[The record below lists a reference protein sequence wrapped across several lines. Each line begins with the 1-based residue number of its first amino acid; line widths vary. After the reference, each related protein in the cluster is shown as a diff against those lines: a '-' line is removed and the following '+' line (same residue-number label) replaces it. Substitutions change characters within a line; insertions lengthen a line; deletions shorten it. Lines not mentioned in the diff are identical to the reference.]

1 MNTRQSL
8 SMIAVAMVVVALA
21 AAANLV
27 AQGKAARPS
36 AVAVVDVQQV
46 FNSLDEKA
54 TVEAD
59 ITQQTEQLQKQEQDR
74 QTELKALQA
83 DLGILAAGTPAYE
96 ETQTKLENKALEFQV
111 WKQFN
116 QRKLEREKV
125 VRLEALYRKV
135 VDAIG
140 GVAKQNNYDLVL
152 FKDNTGDLKGENQ
165 QQLAAMIQV
174 RKVLYSDPSLD
185 ITDQITQ
192 KLNNEWNNRKK

>member
-8 SMIAVAMVVVALA
+8 SMIAVAMTAVALIG
-21 AAANLV
+21 AANLV
-27 AQGKAARPS
+27 AQGKAARPT
-36 AVAVVDVQQV
+36 AVAVVDVQEV
-46 FNSLDEKA
+46 FNALDEKA

-83 DLGILAAGTPAYE
+83 DLGILAAGTPAYD

-135 VDAIG
+135 VDALS
-140 GVAKQNNYDLVL
+140 GVAKQNNYDIVL

-174 RKVLYSDPSLD
+174 RKVLYSAPELD

>member
-1 MNTRQSL
+1 MNFRQSL
-8 SMIAVAMVVVALA
+8 SMIAVAMVVVALVG
-21 AAANLV
+21 AANLV
-27 AQGKAARPS
+27 AQGKAARPTS
-36 AVAVVDVQQV
+36 VAVVDVQQV
-46 FNSLDEKA
+46 FNALDEKS

-59 ITQQTEQLQKQEQDR
+59 ITQQTEQLQKEEQDR

-83 DLGILAAGTPAYE
+83 DLGILAAGTPAYQ

-140 GVAKQNNYDLVL
+140 GVAKQNNYDIVM
-152 FKDNTGDLKGENQ
+152 FKDSTGDLKGENQ

-174 RKVLYSDPSLD
+174 RKVLYSNPDLD

>member
-1 MNTRQSL
+1 MNFRQSL
-8 SMIAVAMVVVALA
+8 SMIAVAMVVVALVG
-21 AAANLV
+21 AANLV
-27 AQGKAARPS
+27 AQGKAARPTS
-36 AVAVVDVQQV
+36 VAVVDVQQV
-46 FNSLDEKA
+46 FNTLDEKS

-59 ITQQTEQLQKQEQDR
+59 ITQQTEQLQKEEQDR

-83 DLGILAAGTPAYE
+83 DLGILAAGTPAYQ

-140 GVAKQNNYDLVL
+140 GVAKQNNYDIVM
-152 FKDNTGDLKGENQ
+152 FKDSTGDLKGENQ

-174 RKVLYSDPSLD
+174 RKVLYSNPDLD

>member
-1 MNTRQSL
+1 
-8 SMIAVAMVVVALA
+8 MIAVAMTAVALIG
-21 AAANLV
+21 AANLV
-27 AQGKAARPS
+27 AQGKAARPT
-36 AVAVVDVQQV
+36 AVAVVDVQEV
-46 FNSLDEKA
+46 FNALDEKA

-83 DLGILAAGTPAYE
+83 DLGILAAGTPAYD

-135 VDAIG
+135 VDALS
-140 GVAKQNNYDLVL
+140 GVAKQNNYDIVL

-174 RKVLYSDPSLD
+174 RKVLYSAPELD

>member
-1 MNTRQSL
+1 MNRRSLTTVPQVAGMNT
-8 SMIAVAMVVVALA
+8 
-21 AAANLV
+21 
-27 AQGKAARPS
+27 
-36 AVAVVDVQQV
+36 
-46 FNSLDEKA
+46 
-54 TVEAD
+54 
-59 ITQQTEQLQKQEQDR
+59 
-74 QTELKALQA
+74 LQA
-83 DLGILAAGTPAYE
+83 DLGILAAGTPAYQ

-140 GVAKQNNYDLVL
+140 GVAKQNNYDIVM
-152 FKDNTGDLKGENQ
+152 FKDSTGDLKGENQ

-174 RKVLYSDPSLD
+174 RKVLYSNPDLD